1 LKQPCEAALEK
12 PMSAPTAEALATIGL
27 FADLDDSS
35 REIVASWFEV
45 EPAVPGQRLTLEGN
59 AGYAFFV
66 LDNGSAE
73 VSVHG
78 DAVRELTHGD
88 YFGEIALLG
97 GGRQT
102 ATVTVTSPS
111 TVWTMFGTR
120 YRELQ
125 RQHPDIA
132 AIIAQTAAE
141 RAKTV

>member
-1 LKQPCEAALEK
+1 M
-12 PMSAPTAEALATIGL
+12 PMSTPSAEALATIGL
-27 FADLDDSS
+27 FADLDDAS
-35 REIVASWFEV
+35 RQIVAAWFEV

-66 LDNGSAE
+66 LDEGTAE

-78 DAVRELTHGD
+78 QPVRQLGHGD
-88 YFGEIALLG
+88 FFGEIALLS

-111 TVWTMFGTR
+111 VVWTMFGTR

-125 RQHPDIA
+125 RHHPDIA
-132 AIIAQTAAE
+132 ATIAETATE
-141 RAKTV
+141 RAKTI